1 MNLSEIKI
9 KANNEYNII
18 FTDLKMLSKI
28 DLNILN
34 KIISDPKSSLYN
46 YDNIPYIN
54 KTLTLTH
61 LINNHKLRLDY
72 YKLLNSNNIDNYLS
86 KLISEYLELKYNV
99 EIFKKQIYYLKYLKY
114 KQKYLELNSM
124 K

>member
-18 FTDLKMLSKI
+18 FTDLKMLLKI

-34 KIISDPKSSLYN
+34 KIISDPKSSLYE
-46 YDNIPYIN
+46 YDKIPYKN
-54 KTLTLTH
+54 KILTLTH
-61 LINNHKLRLDY
+61 LINNHKLRINY
-72 YKLLNSNNIDNYLS
+72 YNLLNNNNIDYYLS
-86 KLISEYLELKYNV
+86 KLISDYLELKYNV
-99 EIFKKQIYYLKYLKY
+99 EISKDKYYLKYLKY
-114 KQKYLELNSM
+114 KQNYLKLKSM

>member
-28 DLNILN
+28 DLNIL
-34 KIISDPKSSLYN
+34 KEIISDPKLSLYKYN
-46 YDNIPYIN
+46 NIQYID
-54 KTLTLTH
+54 KILTLTH
-61 LINNHKLRLDY
+61 LINNHKLRTNY
-72 YKLLNSNNIDNYLS
+72 YNLLNSNNIDNYLS
-86 KLISEYLELKYNV
+86 KLISDYLELKYNV
-99 EIFKKQIYYLKYLKY
+99 EISDNKYYLKYLKY
-114 KQKYLELNSM
+114 KQKYLELKSI